1 MAWTMTKR
9 FCYWPQVEAAALER
23 PPSTAGAEDGLAGA
37 LARAL
42 ANRARHIHEDDEDDD
57 DEEDEDWSD

>member
-1 MAWTMTKR
+1 M
-9 FCYWPQVEAAALER
+9 EASALER
-23 PPSTAGAEDGLAGA
+23 PPSTAVEDGLAGA

-42 ANRARHIHEDDEDDD
+42 ANRARHIHEDDDEDED

>member
-1 MAWTMTKR
+1 MPINDSL
-9 FCYWPQVEAAALER
+9 FDHQVEASALER
-23 PPSTAGAEDGLAGA
+23 PPSTAEEDGLAGA

-42 ANRARHIHEDDEDDD
+42 ANRARHIHEDDDEDED